1 MNSLSDSA
9 TITIQIN
16 NVLDFQDNL
25 IAYYSF
31 NGDASDNGPFQNHAD
46 IYNAQLT
53 TDRYGQ
59 AMCAYDFDGEGDYM
73 VIPHQ
78 DYLDFEAVEDTF
90 SISFWIK
97 SDQPLP
103 VGATSGRVLQKW
115 NGLLQYSYPY
125 SFQFNNDVFLFAIF
139 DKSNA
144 NSYHFGNIWDDQ
156 WHHIVVTV
164 DGQSKTVHGYLDG
177 NLAVMQ
183 PITLTGSTKNDLE
196 IIVSSKSSQEI
207 GFCYKGVLDD
217 IAFHGRILREEE
229 ISKLF

>member
-97 SDQPLP
+97 SKL
-103 VGATSGRVLQKW
+103 
-115 NGLLQYSYPY
+115 
-125 SFQFNNDVFLFAIF
+125 
-139 DKSNA
+139 
-144 NSYHFGNIWDDQ
+144 
-156 WHHIVVTV
+156 
-164 DGQSKTVHGYLDG
+164 
-177 NLAVMQ
+177 
-183 PITLTGSTKNDLE
+183 KNDFLKLMHDSAIKDLGIFNMDYVKFLLWQHLE
-196 IIVSSKSSQEI
+196 NKKDNRKQLWSL
-207 GFCYKGVLDD
+207 F
-217 IAFHGRILREEE
+217 ILNHWCE
-229 ISKLF
+229 KWLK